1 MHFGECGS
9 CTLALPY
16 EEQLNFKAN
25 FIADKFR
32 EFFDGELEIFSSKP
46 QRYRSRAEFGIWHE
60 NNEIYYTMHGSRSK
74 FIKISECLKV
84 DESITA
90 LMPRLLEELGASNEL
105 KSKIFGVEFISTSEL
120 YAVILLY
127 HKRLDGLEVA
137 FSELAKRLGVKI
149 IARSRGQKISSDE
162 RELCDS
168 FEINGLRYALNFGD
182 SAFIQPNKGV
192 NEKMITWVQKCVNDD
207 VGVRNGSDLLELYC
221 GHGNFTIPLAGKFRR
236 VLATE
241 ISKSSIANALKN
253 CERNG
258 IGNIKFLRMSAEEL
272 MSAFSGEREFRRLEG
287 VNLADFAFSH
297 VLVDP
302 PRAGLETSVINFIK
316 NYENIVYISCNPQT
330 LYENLK
336 ELGLTHKAV
345 KFAMFDQF
353 ANTNHIECGVVLKKD
368 ECR

>member
-16 EEQLNFKAN
+16 EDQLNFKAN

-60 NNEIYYTMHGSRSK
+60 NDEIYYTMHGSRSK

-84 DESITA
+84 DESIAA
-90 LMPRLLEELGASNEL
+90 LMPRLLEELGTSNEL

-120 YAVILLY
+120 CAVILLY
-127 HKRLDGLEVA
+127 HKRLEGLEAA

-149 IARSRGQKISSDE
+149 VARSRGQKISSDE

-182 SAFIQPNKGV
+182 SAFIQPNKCV
-192 NEKMITWVQKCVNDD
+192 NEKMISWAMNAVQNAEDM
-207 VGVRNGSDLLELYC
+207 LEMYC

-272 MSAFSGEREFRRLEG
+272 MSAFSGERGFRRLEG
-287 VNLADFAFSH
+287 VNLADFTFSH

-302 PRAGLETSVINFIK
+302 PRAGLEASVINFIK

-336 ELGLTHKAV
+336 ELSLTHKAT

-353 ANTNHIECGVVLKKD
+353 ANTNHIECGVVLKK
-368 ECR
+368 R

>member
-1 MHFGECGS
+1 
-9 CTLALPY
+9 
-16 EEQLNFKAN
+16 
-25 FIADKFR
+25 
-32 EFFDGELEIFSSKP
+32 
-46 QRYRSRAEFGIWHE
+46 
-60 NNEIYYTMHGSRSK
+60 YYTMHGSRSK

-84 DESITA
+84 DESIAA

-105 KSKIFGVEFISTSEL
+105 KSKIFGVEFISASEL
-120 YAVILLY
+120 CAVVLLY

-192 NEKMITWVQKCVNDD
+192 NEKMISWAMNAVQNAEDM
-207 VGVRNGSDLLELYC
+207 LEMYC

-241 ISKSSIANALKN
+241 ISKSSITNALKN
-253 CERNG
+253 CEQNG

-272 MSAFSGEREFRRLEG
+272 MSAFGGEREFRRLEG

-316 NYENIVYISCNPQT
+316 NYENIIYISCNPQT

-336 ELGLTHKAV
+336 ELSLTHKAT

>member
-16 EEQLNFKAN
+16 EDQLNFKAN

-60 NNEIYYTMHGSRSK
+60 NDEIYYTMHGSRSK

-84 DESITA
+84 DESIAA
-90 LMPRLLEELGASNEL
+90 LMPRLLEELGASKEL
-105 KSKIFGVEFISTSEL
+105 KGKIFGVEFISTSEL
-120 YAVILLY
+120 CAVILLY

-149 IARSRGQKISSDE
+149 VARSRGQKISSDE
-162 RELCDS
+162 RELFDS

-192 NEKMITWVQKCVNDD
+192 NEKMISWAMNAVQNAEDM
-207 VGVRNGSDLLELYC
+207 LEMYC

-272 MSAFSGEREFRRLEG
+272 MSAFGGERGFRRLEG

-302 PRAGLETSVINFIK
+302 PRAGLDSSVINFIK

-336 ELGLTHKAV
+336 ELSLTHKAT

-353 ANTNHIECGVVLKKD
+353 ANTNHIECGVVLKK
-368 ECR
+368 R

>member
-16 EEQLNFKAN
+16 EDQLNFKAN

-32 EFFDGELEIFSSKP
+32 EFFDGELEVFSSKP

-60 NNEIYYTMHGSRSK
+60 NDKIYYTMHGSRSK

-84 DESITA
+84 DESIAA

-120 YAVILLY
+120 CAVVLLY

-192 NEKMITWVQKCVNDD
+192 NEKMISWAMNAVQNAEDM
-207 VGVRNGSDLLELYC
+207 LEMYC
-221 GHGNFTIPLAGKFRR
+221 GHGNFTIPLASKFRR

-272 MSAFSGEREFRRLEG
+272 MSAFSGERGFRRLEG
-287 VNLADFAFSH
+287 VNLADFTFSH

-302 PRAGLETSVINFIK
+302 PRAGLEASVINFIK

-336 ELGLTHKAV
+336 ELSLTHKAT

-353 ANTNHIECGVVLKKD
+353 ANTNHIECGVVLKK
-368 ECR
+368 R